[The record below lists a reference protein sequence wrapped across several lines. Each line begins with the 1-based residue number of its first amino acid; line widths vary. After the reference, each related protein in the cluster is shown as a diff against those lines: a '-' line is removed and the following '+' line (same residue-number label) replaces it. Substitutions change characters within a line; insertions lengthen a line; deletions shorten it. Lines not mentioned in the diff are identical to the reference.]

1 MDEFRSRGNP
11 LYKSYYT
18 YDAVGNRLKIKRYD
32 YRQDC
37 NGKFNDT
44 AITEEAVPETVDITG
59 QISTDDDL
67 TLDEADSTYVIQD
80 IRMLED
86 TDLALQALE
95 TADPENGLAS
105 LDPVVNDVALPSL
118 EETDA
123 WRDSGVHAAQRNLR
137 RFPARRFENSAPSS
151 QETLPSGGNYHPWA
165 FPQA

>member
-1 MDEFRSRGNP
+1 M
-11 LYKSYYT
+11 
-18 YDAVGNRLKIKRYD
+18 GNRLKIKRYD

-44 AITEEAVPETVDITG
+44 AITEEAVPEAVDITG

-105 LDPVVNDVALPSL
+105 LDPVVNDVVLPSL

-123 WRDSGVHAAQRNLR
+123 GAILESMQPSVTSGDSPAG
-137 RFPARRFENSAPSS
+137 RFR
-151 QETLPSGGNYHPWA
+151 T
-165 FPQA
+165 